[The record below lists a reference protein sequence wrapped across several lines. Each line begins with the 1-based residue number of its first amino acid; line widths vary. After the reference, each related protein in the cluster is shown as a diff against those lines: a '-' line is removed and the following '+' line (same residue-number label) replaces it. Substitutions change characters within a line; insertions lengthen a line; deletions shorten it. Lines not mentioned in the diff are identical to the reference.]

1 MCRRDH
7 DRHLER
13 AALMGC
19 GDRPTPLR
27 LARRRA
33 YLRGLVERDAAAGAR
48 HRLSH
53 CTHAT
58 DCGRLCERLVKAP
71 GKALV
76 WCVDFETGDRTPL
89 YESLARPEFHCPRGR
104 F

>member
-1 MCRRDH
+1 
-7 DRHLER
+7 
-13 AALMGC
+13 MGC
-19 GDRPTPLR
+19 GGRPRPDR

-33 YLRGLVERDAAAGAR
+33 YLRGVIERDPAAGAK
-48 HRLSH
+48 HRLAY

-76 WCVDFETGDRTPL
+76 WCVDIETGERRPL
-89 YESLARPEFHCPRGR
+89 YESLADTEFRCPLGL